1 MIRFVLGL
9 LLILGIVGGID
20 NMPPDPSF
28 SYLFWQGFFVA
39 VGFGLA
45 ASGVSRMRD

>member
-1 MIRFVLGL
+1 MIRFILGL
-9 LLILGIVGGID
+9 VIVLAIGGGID

-28 SYLFWQGFFVA
+28 SYLFWQGFFLA
-39 VGFGLA
+39 LGFGLA